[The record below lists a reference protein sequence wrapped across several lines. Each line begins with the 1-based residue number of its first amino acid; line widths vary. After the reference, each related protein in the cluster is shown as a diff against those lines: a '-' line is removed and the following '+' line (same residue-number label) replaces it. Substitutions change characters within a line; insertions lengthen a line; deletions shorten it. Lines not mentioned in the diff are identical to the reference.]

1 MRKILLSKTFMVH
14 AKGNR
19 NAIRFKKPVPKTD
32 VNDVRN
38 LWDIIRDF
46 TDRAYAIT
54 VLKEN

>member
-1 MRKILLSKTFMVH
+1 MVH